1 MIEVSATDFAKKMGQ
16 YRRAAHREPV
26 AVSDRSGITE
36 VLISKADFDHYQE
49 LKARETKAYFV
60 WDLPDDIVEAI
71 GKAEMDPRHAHLD
84 ALLDE

>member
-36 VLISKADFDHYQE
+36 VLISKAAFDEYE
-49 LKARETKAYFV
+49 SLKARATRSIRTV
-60 WDLPDDIVEAI
+60 DLPDYLYQALLET
-71 GKAEMDPRHAHLD
+71 EMDPRHAHLD
-84 ALLDE
+84 ALMDE

>member
-26 AVSDRSGITE
+26 AVSDRSGVTE
-36 VLISKADFDHYQE
+36 VLISKADFDHYQY
-49 LKARETKAYFV
+49 LKSRETRAILAR
-60 WDLPDDIVEAI
+60 DLSDEWIEALE
-71 GKAEMDPRHAHLD
+71 KSEMDPRHDHLN

>member
-49 LKARETKAYFV
+49 LKARETRAYFV
-60 WDLPDDIVEAI
+60 WDLPDEIVEAI
-71 GKAEMDPRHAHLD
+71 AKSGMDPRHAHLD
-84 ALLDE
+84 ALMDE

>member
-36 VLISKADFDHYQE
+36 VLISKADFDHFQR
-49 LKARETKAYFV
+49 LKARETKVYKASE
-60 WDLPDDIVEAI
+60 LPDEWIAALEAS
-71 GKAEMDPRHAHLD
+71 EMDPKHAHLD
-84 ALLDE
+84 ALMDE

>member
-26 AVSDRSGITE
+26 AVTDRSGITE
-36 VLISKADFDHYQE
+36 VLISKADFDEYQK
-49 LKARETKAYFV
+49 LKAKETKAYFARELPN
-60 WDLPDDIVEAI
+60 DLVEAI
-71 GKAEMDPRHAHLD
+71 ERAEMSPEDDHLN